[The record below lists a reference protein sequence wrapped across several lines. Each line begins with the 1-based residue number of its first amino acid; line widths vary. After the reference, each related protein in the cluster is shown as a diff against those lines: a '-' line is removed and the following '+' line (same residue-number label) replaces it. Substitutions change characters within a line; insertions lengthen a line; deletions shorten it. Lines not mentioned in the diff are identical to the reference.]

1 MSSKGIYTALS
12 GAMAQTHKLDTI
24 ANNLANVDTAA
35 FKKDKQT
42 FNEYLT
48 ANEKYPDTL
57 QVPRVT
63 ASIESF
69 YDMQGGDKSFVDT
82 NGTYTDFS
90 QGGLKQTGN
99 AFDFALEGRGFFEV
113 QTPNG
118 VRLQRAGHFKISPEG
133 FLVTNNGHPVLA
145 EGIGVDPEQR
155 RMQLAGSGNVTVA
168 FNGEIYQDGGL
179 VGKMSIVDP
188 QNQEAL
194 QKQGQLLYGFKDNQ
208 DPQLQLATGA
218 RVHQGYVET
227 SNVNVVEEMTE
238 MIKTTRAFE
247 STQKAIRAFDEMDNK
262 LVNEVGRVR

>member
-12 GAMAQTHKLDTI
+12 GAMAQTQKLDTI

-42 FNEYLT
+42 FNEFLT

-69 YDMQGGDKSFVDT
+69 YDMQGGDKSYVDT

-99 AFDFALEGRGFFEV
+99 SFDFALEGKGFFEV

-118 VRLQRAGHFKISPEG
+118 VRLQRAGSFKVSQDG
-133 FLVTNNGHPVLA
+133 LLVTNSGHPVLS
-145 EGIGVDPEQR
+145 EGVGVEPAQR
-155 RMQLAGSGNVTVA
+155 LLQLTGSGNVTVA
-168 FNGEIYQDGGL
+168 FNGEIYQDGNI
-179 VGKMSIVDP
+179 VGKMSLVDP
-188 QNQEAL
+188 QNAEAL
-194 QKQGQLLYGFKDNQ
+194 KKQGSHLYSFKDNQ
-208 DPQLQLATGA
+208 DPQLALANGV